1 MTALGG
7 GAYFLDRVFTV
18 ILESVWVWYRGMQRG
33 LSFVKRYSNSLLK
46 LLPLL
51 AFAVPLLWLYLLD
64 SASFGLMWK
73 GRTFQLFFIWL
84 IALELILSW
93 ETLKPNKIDKPASAK
108 TFALIAVLLLP
119 TV

>member
-1 MTALGG
+1 MQAVTL
-7 GAYFLDRVFTV
+7 FLKKHGNT
-18 ILESVWVWYRGMQRG
+18 
-33 LSFVKRYSNSLLK
+33 LLK
-46 LLPLL
+46 LLPLA

-64 SASFGLMWK
+64 ASSFELMWK
-73 GRTFQLFFIWL
+73 GRTFQLFFVWL
-84 IALELILSW
+84 IGLELILSW